1 MFRPVLVVLLL
12 ITLQSAGAPAID
24 GTLSD
29 KEWTSAWKAK
39 LEGGGEVRLL
49 AEGKFLFVA
58 IQRPPRARPGEH
70 MRRERKNRPHPSCIG
85 GHR

>member
-1 MFRPVLVVLLL
+1 M
-12 ITLQSAGAPAID
+12 TLQSASAPAID

-29 KEWTSAWKAK
+29 NEWTTAWKGK

-58 IQRPPRARPGEH
+58 IRGPRAPRPGEH
-70 MRRERKNRPHPSCIG
+70 LRRERKNRPHPPCIG
-85 GHR
+85 SHR